1 MRGWR
6 RNLALCLQ
14 RLPDEA
20 LRLNRCAGPPG
31 LLPAYLLSDRE
42 GTGGGR
48 RTRAGVLPL
57 LRKSLDLVLMKNSQ
71 NWESGAGAWVHAHFL
86 NKAASGANE
95 LPAVKH
101 LLIAL
106 NQALGKDEAT
116 VLLQVKPELRGFA
129 SSLASPLSFL
139 AEDTTDFPDELDIS
153 FFAQEGILHEELS
166 TYLDEVFE
174 SPSEAALQDW
184 EKAPEQE
191 DLTSSTLDRTS
202 QPKVRLRQ
210 EVVSTA
216 GPRRGQRIAV
226 PVCKFFARE
235 KQLYGL
241 SMVGQLTS
249 RTYHKH
255 IDSSIRR
262 QIEDMDNHR
271 PFFTYWFT
279 FMHSLVTVLAGC
291 IYGIMPVGFSQHE
304 MVDSVLWNHGVYE
317 NIKYMQQDNFWIGP
331 SSEALIHLGA
341 KFSPC
346 VCQDPQVHSFICS
359 GCRPE
364 CEKQLACCVHNDRS
378 GCLQTSEEECS
389 STLAVWVTWPIHPSA
404 PELASH
410 KRQFGSVCHQDPRVC
425 DKPSWEDP
433 HEWPEDITKWP
444 ICTKNSARNH
454 TNLLHMDGVITG
466 WSCCVG
472 TKGKYEITSREYC
485 DFMMGYFHEEATL
498 CSQVHC
504 MDDVCGLLPFLNPEV
519 PDQFYRLWLSLFLH
533 TRILHCLPYISFGKF
548 NLYQKCCQ
556 IIIFQVVFLG
566 LLAGLVVLFYF
577 YPVHCEWCE
586 FLTCIPL
593 LTSSSR
599 STNWM
604 LSSTKLAVGS
614 RDHALQQARAR
625 HDNPEPHRLTGVT
638 CSMWGLAC
646 FLKTD
651 LLCLVH
657 FC

>member
-14 RLPDEA
+14 RLPDE
-20 LRLNRCAGPPG
+20 
-31 LLPAYLLSDRE
+31 
-42 GTGGGR
+42 
-48 RTRAGVLPL
+48 
-57 LRKSLDLVLMKNSQ
+57 
-71 NWESGAGAWVHAHFL
+71 
-86 NKAASGANE
+86 
-95 LPAVKH
+95 
-101 LLIAL
+101 
-106 NQALGKDEAT
+106 
-116 VLLQVKPELRGFA
+116 
-129 SSLASPLSFL
+129 
-139 AEDTTDFPDELDIS
+139 EDTTDFPDELDIS

-191 DLTSSTLDRTS
+191 DLTSRALDRM
-202 QPKVRLRQ
+202 RLRQ

-255 IDSSIRR
+255 IDSSVRQ
-262 QIEDMDNHR
+262 QIEDMHNHR
-271 PFFTYWFT
+271 PFFTYWLT

-317 NIKYMQQDNFWIGP
+317 NTKYMQQDNFWIGP

-341 KFSPC
+341 KFLPC
-346 VCQDPQVHSFICS
+346 VCQDPQVHSFIRS
-359 GCRPE
+359 GCGPE
-364 CEKQLACCVHNDRS
+364 CEKQLACCVHSDRS

-425 DKPSWEDP
+425 DEPSWEDP

-472 TKGKYEITSREYC
+472 TEGKYEITSWEYC

-498 CSQVHC
+498 CSQ
-504 MDDVCGLLPFLNPEV
+504 
-519 PDQFYRLWLSLFLH
+519 
-533 TRILHCLPYISFGKF
+533 PYISFGKF

-577 YPVHCEWCE
+577 YPVRCEWCE
-586 FLTCIPL
+586 FLTCIPFTDKFFEKYEL
-593 LTSSSR
+593 DAELHQ
-599 STNWM
+599 
-604 LSSTKLAVGS
+604 AGCG
-614 RDHALQQARAR
+614 LQGPCAPAGQSQ
-625 HDNPEPHRLTGVT
+625 T
-638 CSMWGLAC
+638 
-646 FLKTD
+646 
-651 LLCLVH
+651 
-657 FC
+657 